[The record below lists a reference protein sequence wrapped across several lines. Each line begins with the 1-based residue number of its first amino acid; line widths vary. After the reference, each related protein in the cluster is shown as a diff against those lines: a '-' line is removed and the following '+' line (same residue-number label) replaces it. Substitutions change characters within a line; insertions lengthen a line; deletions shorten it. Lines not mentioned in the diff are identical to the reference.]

1 MKSTSRSD
9 LLDRLTFL
17 VNHSVKKSFF
27 YDILDTTLRHLGD
40 KIGIKD
46 KKPSTTTTKGA
57 QTYEQNRNNGI
68 NNLTLDFF
76 QNRSQISATD

>member
-1 MKSTSRSD
+1 MKSTSRPGI
-9 LLDRLTFL
+9 LDRLTFL
-17 VNHSVKKSFF
+17 VDHSVKKSFF